1 MTKWILGLLALV
13 LVAGGITW
21 ATLDSEQRDVLANMP
36 TDRDV
41 LFWPEDTRNAA
52 FRAMDRFPALAGSRV
67 IEAGE
72 ATYPLPD
79 GEPLALHDWKI
90 SEFMASQNAAAV
102 VVVLDG
108 EVVMEEYGLGFSADG
123 KWTSFSVAKSL
134 TSTLVGAAL
143 ADGHIDSLDDPVS
156 KYIPDMRGS
165 AYDDVSIRQLLT
177 MSSGVRWS
185 EDYSDPESD
194 IAVFNEHEPED
205 GMDATV
211 SYLRNLPREAEP
223 GTRWQYNTGE
233 TNLIGVL
240 VSEATGKTL
249 ADYLSEK
256 IWAPFGM
263 EQDATWLLGTSGS
276 EIGGCCIQ
284 ASTRDM
290 ARFGLFAMGGGMAGG
305 KRVVPEG
312 WFAEATAPAF
322 ETGRFGRGYGY
333 QWWTYPDGVYAASG
347 LYGQGILVDPSRNL
361 VIATNSNWR
370 QSTGNN
376 GAGEERNRFYAE
388 VQAAVDARRG
398 ENGPRI
404 GEAPAEPMVRQ
415 VE

>member
-1 MTKWILGLLALV
+1 MKKWILGILTLLV
-13 LVAGGITW
+13 MAGGAFW
-21 ATLDSEQRDVLANMP
+21 LSLNEEQRGVLANMP

-52 FRAMDRFPALAGSRV
+52 FRALDAFPALAEARV

-79 GEPLALHDWKI
+79 GEPLDLAGFDLDA
-90 SEFMASQNAAAV
+90 FMQSQNAAAV
-102 VVVLDG
+102 VVVHEG
-108 EVVMEEYGLGFSADG
+108 KVVLERYGLDFDADG

-143 ADGHIDSLDDPVS
+143 ADGYIDSLDDPVS
-156 KYIPDMRGS
+156 KYLPDMRGS
-165 AYDDVSIRQLLT
+165 AYDDVTIRQLLT
-177 MSSGVRWS
+177 MSSGVKWS
-185 EDYSDPESD
+185 EDYSDPASD
-194 IAVFNEHEPED
+194 VAVFAEHESTEED
-205 GMDATV
+205 VDSLVDYM
-211 SYLRNLPREAEP
+211 RQLPREAEP

-240 VSEATGKTL
+240 VREATGKNL

-256 IWAPFGM
+256 VWAPFGM
-263 EQDATWLLGTSGS
+263 EQDATWLLSNSGS
-276 EIGGCCIQ
+276 EISGCCIQ

-305 KRVVPEG
+305 ERVVPEG
-312 WFAEATAPAF
+312 WFEEATTPTF
-322 ETGRFGRGYGY
+322 ETGRFGRGYAY
-333 QWWTYPDGVYAASG
+333 QWWTYPGGAYAASG
-347 LYGQGILVDPSRNL
+347 LFGQGIFVDPARDL

-370 QSTGNN
+370 QSTGND
-376 GAGEERNRFYAE
+376 GAGEERNRFYEA

-398 ENGPRI
+398 VEGARV
-404 GEAPAEPMVRQ
+404 GEPAEPMVR
-415 VE
+415 